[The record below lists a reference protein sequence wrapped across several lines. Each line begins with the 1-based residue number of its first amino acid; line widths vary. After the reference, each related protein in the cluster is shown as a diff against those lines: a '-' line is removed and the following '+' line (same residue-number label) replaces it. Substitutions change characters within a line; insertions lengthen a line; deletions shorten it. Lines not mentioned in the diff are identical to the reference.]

1 MTTSETTEVL
11 APGASGAGP
20 SGTEAPTVPLRC
32 RDCPMWY
39 GAEDDGW
46 GPCSLKH
53 QRGDVRYL
61 TYGGHVCDENYRP
74 PATRSGGNAAE
85 LSGVRS
91 TSSASS
97 VGYTST
103 AKAGKLSRRAN
114 RRSRSGASSTRRRAS
129 STR

>member
-1 MTTSETTEVL
+1 MTASPLGPPATTL
-11 APGASGAGP
+11 H
-20 SGTEAPTVPLRC
+20 C

-61 TYGGHVCDENYRP
+61 THGSHLCDENYQP
-74 PATRSGGNAAE
+74 PQPRLEGNAAE

-103 AKAGKLSRRAN
+103 AKAGKRSRRAN
-114 RRSRSGASSTRRRAS
+114 RRN
-129 STR
+129 

>member
-1 MTTSETTEVL
+1 VGDARGKFVVTMLLSNSL
-11 APGASGAGP
+11 GPGGA
-20 SGTEAPTVPLRC
+20 TLRC

-61 TYGGHVCDENYRP
+61 THGSHVCDENYRP
-74 PATRSGGNAAE
+74 PPLRIEGNAAE

-91 TSSASS
+91 TSSESS

-103 AKAGKLSRRAN
+103 AKAGKGSRRAN
-114 RRSRSGASSTRRRAS
+114 RRSRSGANSTRRRPA

>member
-1 MTTSETTEVL
+1 MTSDDPSPPPDSPSTLSHSSSTETAET
-11 APGASGAGP
+11 
-20 SGTEAPTVPLRC
+20 PLRC

-39 GAEDDGW
+39 GGEDDGW

-61 TYGGHVCDENYRP
+61 THGSHVCDENYRP
-74 PATRSGGNAAE
+74 PPARIEGNAAE
-85 LSGVRS
+85 LRGVRS
-91 TSSASS
+91 TSRASS

-103 AKAGKLSRRAN
+103 SKAGKRSRRAN
-114 RRSRSGASSTRRRAS
+114 RRKRSDESSTRRRTV

>member
-1 MTTSETTEVL
+1 VTAADSLPGTS
-11 APGASGAGP
+11 PSGA
-20 SGTEAPTVPLRC
+20 VLHC

-39 GAEDDGW
+39 GGEDDGW

-61 TYGGHVCDENYRP
+61 THGSHVCDENYTPP
-74 PATRSGGNAAE
+74 PARNEGNAAE

-103 AKAGKLSRRAN
+103 AYAGN
-114 RRSRSGASSTRRRAS
+114 RRRRAKRRS
-129 STR
+129 